1 MMSIEAEVSASELE
15 KEKFELEVKTR
26 VAAEL
31 EFRKRVVLADGGQVE
46 KVMQMD

>member
-1 MMSIEAEVSASELE
+1 MISIEVEVRE
-15 KEKFELEVKTR
+15 R

-46 KVMQMD
+46 KGHAVGLEYILMQLILCT